1 MAKFSSFL
9 NTQVIHRGM
18 TAATFQLP
26 LATKERIDQI
36 ATTLNKSSAE
46 VYRTLVEASLP
57 DLEAE
62 VEAFIDTRK
71 KARK

>member
-1 MAKFSSFL
+1 MAKFSTFL
-9 NTQVIHRGM
+9 QSRVTHTGM
-18 TAATFQLP
+18 TGVTFQLP
-26 LATKERIDQI
+26 SAVKERIDQI

-46 VYRTLVEASLP
+46 VYRTLVEAALP

-62 VEAFIDTRK
+62 MEAFIETRK

>member
-1 MAKFSSFL
+1 MAKFASFL
-9 NTQVIHRGM
+9 NTQVVHRGF

-26 LATKERIDQI
+26 ADTKERIDQI
-36 ATTLNKSSAE
+36 ATTLNRSSSE
-46 VYRTLVEASLP
+46 VYRSLLEASLP